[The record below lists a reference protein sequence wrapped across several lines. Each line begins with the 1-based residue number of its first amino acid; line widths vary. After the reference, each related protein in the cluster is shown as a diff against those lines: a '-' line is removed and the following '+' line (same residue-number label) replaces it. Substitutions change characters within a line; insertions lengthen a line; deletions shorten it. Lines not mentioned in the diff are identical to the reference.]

1 MIDLLYY
8 IFFIIPIIG
17 VVLVIIAD
25 TGDSGRKLAWLL
37 IIALIPLIGLFLYL
51 AFGINYRKHWY
62 FNKQHS
68 KSIAAFNEGTNDKLN
83 QLLFGKE
90 DEEKIKEEFR
100 PLASLIAASS
110 HLTVSGNNSI
120 EIITSGSRKFELLIE
135 DISKAEKF
143 IHIEYFHFGNDS
155 GGEKIRSLLMKKASE
170 GVKVFFIYENIA
182 NFPIRSSYYNYM
194 RRAGVNVHSFTN
206 PRRHPLNL
214 ITKINYRNHR
224 KIVVIDGKIGY
235 TGGMN
240 INNRYFNIWRDT
252 HMRITGPAVASLQ
265 YIFLDSWI
273 TSGGKLENELLSYY
287 PMINPEKSPIELS
300 SAEEKNTH
308 TVLHNKLVQILPDE
322 PDGVWPMI
330 KISYIW
336 VLSNAKNYIY
346 LQTPY
351 FVPPESLLIALKSA
365 ALRGVDVRL
374 MLPEK
379 TDTFFMRPANCSY
392 YEECLEAG
400 VRIFLRKG
408 GFIHSKTF
416 VADDY
421 LSSIGTANLDFRS
434 FDINYEVNTYIYDSE
449 TAIMNKEIFLNDM
462 KSSYEITFNEWQNRP
477 WTKKF
482 LEKIIR
488 LFSPLL

>member
-182 NFPIRSSYYNYM
+182 NFPIRSS
-194 RRAGVNVHSFTN
+194 
-206 PRRHPLNL
+206 
-214 ITKINYRNHR
+214 
-224 KIVVIDGKIGY
+224 
-235 TGGMN
+235 
-240 INNRYFNIWRDT
+240 
-252 HMRITGPAVASLQ
+252 
-265 YIFLDSWI
+265 
-273 TSGGKLENELLSYY
+273 
-287 PMINPEKSPIELS
+287 
-300 SAEEKNTH
+300 
-308 TVLHNKLVQILPDE
+308 
-322 PDGVWPMI
+322 
-330 KISYIW
+330 
-336 VLSNAKNYIY
+336 
-346 LQTPY
+346 
-351 FVPPESLLIALKSA
+351 
-365 ALRGVDVRL
+365 
-374 MLPEK
+374 
-379 TDTFFMRPANCSY
+379 
-392 YEECLEAG
+392 
-400 VRIFLRKG
+400 
-408 GFIHSKTF
+408 
-416 VADDY
+416 
-421 LSSIGTANLDFRS
+421 
-434 FDINYEVNTYIYDSE
+434 
-449 TAIMNKEIFLNDM
+449 
-462 KSSYEITFNEWQNRP
+462 
-477 WTKKF
+477 
-482 LEKIIR
+482 
-488 LFSPLL
+488 